1 MAITNPDDINDLMG
15 LYESDAGI
23 TTQNNVGV
31 GGTPNDTNRWDNLKL
46 LAPPQNLIQSL
57 DVEMPEFKLTTTPNL
72 SAAMVF
78 DGVDD
83 FLKTLTG
90 NFFFLDSHT
99 IAMVVKFPPS
109 IPAGP
114 NPVTLAHVTGFGGGG
129 EVLRIVPVTGELEI
143 QNEAG
148 TVVPGVSVP
157 QGGPSGWQFDTWQ
170 VVLWTVDATG
180 PLDLFALR
188 IDQTPVGSGFLAFP
202 ASPNGLSVGSF
213 EDGTESAEIEVAS
226 VVVYKRKLSGVEIID
241 LENYLNTKYFVVV
254 PPPPPL
260 PPAPAPIF
268 PPRSGVGLKPRLPRF
283 TDLDLDFVANPNT
296 GAVPRKLDGEAVK
309 RAVRNLV
316 QLARYDKPFHPEI
329 DPGVRALL
337 FELVTPSTAV
347 LLQRRITELLNQY
360 EPRVE
365 LLVVDV
371 VDRHEQNRYDIT
383 VEFRVANR
391 DEDVVVNLSLA
402 RLR

>member
-1 MAITNPDDINDLMG
+1 MPGTGDL
-15 LYESDAGI
+15 
-23 TTQNNVGV
+23 
-31 GGTPNDTNRWDNLKL
+31 K
-46 LAPPQNLIQSL
+46 
-57 DVEMPEFKLTTTPNL
+57 
-72 SAAMVF
+72 
-78 DGVDD
+78 
-83 FLKTLTG
+83 
-90 NFFFLDSHT
+90 
-99 IAMVVKFPPS
+99 
-109 IPAGP
+109 
-114 NPVTLAHVTGFGGGG
+114 
-129 EVLRIVPVTGELEI
+129 I

-148 TVVPGVSVP
+148 TSNPVTVP

-180 PLDLFALR
+180 APNDFFDLR
-188 IDQTPVGSGFLAFP
+188 IDQIPVGSGFSVSIGA
-202 ASPNGLSVGSF
+202 PNGLSVGSF
-213 EDGTESAEIEVAS
+213 EDGTESADIEVAS
-226 VVVYKRKLSGVEIID
+226 VVVYKRKLSGVEIVD
-241 LENYLNTKYFVVV
+241 LENFLITKYFVVA

-260 PPAPAPIF
+260 PPAVAPIF
-268 PPRSGVGLKPRLPRF
+268 APRSGVGLKPRIPRF
-283 TDLDLDFVANPNT
+283 TDLDLDFIAIPNT

-337 FELVTPSTAV
+337 FELVTPATAV

-360 EPRVE
+360 ESRVE

-391 DEDVVVNLSLA
+391 DEDVVVNLSLT

>member
-31 GGTPNDTNRWDNLKL
+31 GGSPNDVLSWANQKL
-46 LAPPQNLIQSL
+46 LPPPQNLIQSL
-57 DVEMPEFKLTTTPNL
+57 DVEMPEFKLTATPNL
-72 SAAMVF
+72 SGAMSF

-114 NPVTLAHVTGFGGGG
+114 NPVTLAHATGFGAGG
-129 EVLRIVPVTGELEI
+129 EVLRIMPTGDLEI
-143 QNEAG
+143 QNETGSSVA
-148 TVVPGVSVP
+148 VSVP

-170 VVLWTVDATG
+170 LVLWTVDATG
-180 PLDLFALR
+180 APNDFFDLR
-188 IDQTPVGSGFLAFP
+188 IDQIPVGSGFSAFID
-202 ASPNGLSVGSF
+202 SPNGLSVGSF
-213 EDGTESAEIEVAS
+213 EDGTESADIEVAS
-226 VVVYKRKLSGVEIID
+226 VVMYKRKLTGIEIVD
-241 LENYLNTKYFVVV
+241 LENFLIAKYFTIA

-260 PPAPAPIF
+260 PPAVVPVLA
-268 PPRSGVGLKPRLPRF
+268 PRSGVGLKPRIPRF
-283 TDLDLDFVANPNT
+283 TDLDLDFMANPNT

-365 LLVVDV
+365 LLIVDV
-371 VDRHEQNRYDIT
+371 VDRLDENRYDIT
-383 VEFRVANR
+383 VEFRVVNR
-391 DEDVVVNLSLA
+391 DEDVVVNLSLT